1 MDAQTAKT
9 SDLGFYFGEQVPR
22 PGKVA
27 ACPPN
32 FFKDDNTT
40 HANTPYPRFPASSR
54 RAGVFFDDAQN
65 FFVWQF
71 PRMARN
77 FHGRIRVERGIQ

>member
-1 MDAQTAKT
+1 MCPT
-9 SDLGFYFGEQVPR
+9 SEASGDRALLCPGTSRALEGSFVPAVFTNEIKR
-22 PGKVA
+22 
-27 ACPPN
+27 
-32 FFKDDNTT
+32 
-40 HANTPYPRFPASSR
+40 TPCPRFPASSR